1 MTIKIV
7 TDSACDLPEEVV
19 QSLGIT
25 VVPLYI
31 NIGDKGF
38 LDGVEITRK
47 EFYANLPTFASHPT
61 TAAPGMDSFTQVYQQ
76 LADEGAEQI
85 LSIHISRS
93 LSGTI
98 DVAESAAREFQEIPV
113 LVRDSGQLSTGVGF
127 QVETA
132 ARMAQDGETLEEIIK
147 ALDDLADRSIVAA
160 RLDTLEYLRRSG
172 RMNRFMAG
180 LGSLLQIKPILTM
193 NNGLPKSERVRTAR
207 KAEARLVRILEAC
220 QPLERF
226 ALLHVNVPA
235 EAEAF
240 RSRIAHLI
248 PAGEILSLE
257 ITPVIGSHIGAGA
270 VGFAAVSKNA
280 IGTSR

>member
-7 TDSACDLPEEVV
+7 TDSASDLPEDVV
-19 QSLGIT
+19 RSLGIT

-47 EFYANLPTFASHPT
+47 EFYTSLPTFTTHPT
-61 TAAPGMDSFTQVYQQ
+61 TAAPGMDRFTQVYLG
-76 LADEGAEQI
+76 LADEGASQI
-85 LSIHISRS
+85 LSIHIARS

-98 DVAESAAREFQEIPV
+98 DVAESAARDFRKVPV

-132 ARMAQDGETLEEIIK
+132 ARLAREGENMDGIIK

-193 NNGLPKSERVRTAR
+193 KNGLPRSERVRTS
-207 KAEARLVRILEAC
+207 KNAEARLVRILEAC

-226 ALLHVNVPA
+226 VLLHANAPA
-235 EAEAF
+235 EAQAF

-248 PAGEILSLE
+248 PAGEMLSLE

-270 VGFAAVSKNA
+270 VGFAAVSKKGF
-280 IGTSR
+280 GTD